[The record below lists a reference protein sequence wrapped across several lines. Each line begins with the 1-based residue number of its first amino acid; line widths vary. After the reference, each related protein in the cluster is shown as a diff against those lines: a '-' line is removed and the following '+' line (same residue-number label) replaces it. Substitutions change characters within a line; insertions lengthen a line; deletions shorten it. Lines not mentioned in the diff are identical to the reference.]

1 MANATLDNLSFEDA
15 YAQLEE
21 IVQQLEGS
29 GLSLDD
35 GLELF
40 EKGQELAAYCQ
51 KLLEA
56 AELRVSQLTG
66 DGEIVPLDET

>member
-1 MANATLDNLSFEDA
+1 MANEKIDNLSFEAA
-15 YAQLEE
+15 YTQLEE
-21 IVQQLEGS
+21 IVQQLESS

-35 GLELF
+35 GLDLF

-56 AELRVSQLTG
+56 AELRVSQLTSAG
-66 DGEIVPLDET
+66 DIVPLDE

>member
-1 MANATLDNLSFEDA
+1 MANTKLDDLSFETA

-21 IVQQLEGS
+21 IVQQLENS

-35 GLELF
+35 GLALF
-40 EKGQELAAYCQ
+40 EQGQEISAYCQ

-56 AELRVSQLTG
+56 ADLRVSQLTN
-66 DGEIVPLDET
+66 DGEVIPLDE

>member
-1 MANATLDNLSFEDA
+1 MANTKLDDLSFEAA

-21 IVQQLEGS
+21 IVQQLESS

-35 GLELF
+35 GLALF
-40 EKGQELAAYCQ
+40 EQGQELSAYCQ

-56 AELRVSQLTG
+56 AELRVSQLTS
-66 DGEIVPLDET
+66 DGEIVPLDE

>member
-1 MANATLDNLSFEDA
+1 MAKTPLDNLSFEAA

-21 IVQQLEGS
+21 IVEQLESS

-66 DGEIVPLDET
+66 DGEIVPLDE

>member
-1 MANATLDNLSFEDA
+1 MANETLDNLSFEAA

-21 IVQQLEGS
+21 IVQQLESS

-35 GLELF
+35 GLALF
-40 EKGQELAAYCQ
+40 ERGQELAAYCQ

-56 AELRVSQLTG
+56 AELRVSQLTD
-66 DGEIVPLDET
+66 DGQIVPLDE